1 MTLKNTLRQYF
12 SSSCRAST
20 SESLLIPCNGK
31 TIQVTQSSIT
41 SMLKKRNL
49 IMAEF
54 SQRKTLLVRDEH
66 SLPDPLILCPGP
78 CATEHQQP
86 DQI

>member
-1 MTLKNTLRQYF
+1 MTLKIPCGNISQAL
-12 SSSCRAST
+12 AELLPG
-20 SESLLIPCNGK
+20 ESLLIPCNGK

-54 SQRKTLLVRDEH
+54 SQKKTLLIRDEN
-66 SLPDPLILCPGP
+66 SLPDPLILVSRRSACGAPS
-78 CATEHQQP
+78 AA
-86 DQI
+86 

>member
-1 MTLKNTLRQYF
+1 MTLKIPCGNISQAL
-12 SSSCRAST
+12 AELLPG
-20 SESLLIPCNGK
+20 ESLLIPCNGK

-49 IMAEF
+49 LMAEF

-66 SLPDPLILCPGP
+66 SLPDPLILVSRLSVREGP
-78 CATEHQQP
+78 SAA
-86 DQI
+86 